1 MQLIPYEPFRYIE
14 GARREMERLFGS
26 PFFREE
32 PRIDIYEKDG
42 EVIASCAIPGL
53 QSKDDIRIEIGENTL
68 SLGGTVKREHELK
81 DENVHRQERY
91 WGSFR
96 RSVALPAPV
105 NAEKSRASY
114 RNGILEITMPKSQPQ
129 PKRRDIEIDFH

>member
-1 MQLIPYEPFRYIE
+1 MSMIPREPLRYLE

-26 PFFREE
+26 TLFREE

-42 EVIASCAIPGL
+42 EVIASCEMPGL
-53 QSKDDIRIEIGENTL
+53 QNKEDLHIEIDENIL
-68 SLGGTVKREHELK
+68 SLSGTIKREHEIR

-91 WGSFR
+91 WGSFH

-105 NAEKSRASY
+105 IAEKSKASY
-114 RNGILEITMPKSQPQ
+114 RNGILEITMPRAQPQ
-129 PKRRDIEIDFH
+129 PQRKNIEIDFH

>member
-1 MQLIPYEPFRYIE
+1 MSMIPREPLRYFE

-26 PFFREE
+26 TLFREE

-42 EVIASCAIPGL
+42 EVIASCEMPGL
-53 QSKDDIRIEIGENTL
+53 QNKEDLHIEIDENIL
-68 SLGGTVKREHELK
+68 SLSGTIKREHEIR

-96 RSVALPAPV
+96 RSINLPAPV
-105 NAEKSRASY
+105 LSEKSRARY
-114 RNGILEITMPKSQPQ
+114 HNGILEITMPKADPR
-129 PKRRDIEIDFH
+129 PRRKNIEVDFH